1 MRTGGDS
8 EDEREGETA
17 WMEVER
23 TAEARGRGNSRD
35 EKKHRNT
42 SMGKFHLRLNDDRKS
57 VTNR

>member
-1 MRTGGDS
+1 MRMRG
-8 EDEREGETA
+8 RGETA